1 MNQELINRV
10 QANMS
15 NVDSLKLQKI
25 EADTKIKSLQESLAQ
40 GLEAAKELG
49 YNSLDEMIKAQA
61 ELETAIKLECDEVE
75 KAFTEAGV

>member
-10 QANMS
+10 QANIAK
-15 NVDSLKLQKI
+15 VDSLKVQKI

-40 GLEAAKELG
+40 DLEAAKELG

>member
-10 QANMS
+10 QANMAKA
-15 NVDSLKLQKI
+15 DSLKVQKI
-25 EADTKIKSLQESLAQ
+25 ETDTKIKSLQESLAQ
-40 GLEAAKELG
+40 DLEAAKELG

>member
-10 QANMS
+10 QANIAKA
-15 NVDSLKLQKI
+15 DSLKVQKI

-40 GLEAAKELG
+40 DLEAANELG

>member
-10 QANMS
+10 QANIAKA
-15 NVDSLKLQKI
+15 DSLKVQKI

-40 GLEAAKELG
+40 DLETAKELG

>member
-10 QANMS
+10 QANMAKA
-15 NVDSLKLQKI
+15 DSLKVQKI

-40 GLEAAKELG
+40 DLEAAKELG
-49 YNSLDEMIKAQA
+49 YNSLEEMVKAQA

>member
-10 QANMS
+10 QANMAKA
-15 NVDSLKLQKI
+15 DSLKVQKI

-40 GLEAAKELG
+40 DLDAAKELG

>member
-10 QANMS
+10 QANMAKA
-15 NVDSLKLQKI
+15 DSLKVQKI

-40 GLEAAKELG
+40 DLEAAKELG

-75 KAFTEAGV
+75 KAFIEAGV

>member
-10 QANMS
+10 QANMAKA
-15 NVDSLKLQKI
+15 DSLKVQKI

-40 GLEAAKELG
+40 DLEAAKELG
-49 YNSLDEMIKAQA
+49 YNSLHEMIKAQA

>member
-10 QANMS
+10 QANIAKA
-15 NVDSLKLQKI
+15 DSLKVQKI

-40 GLEAAKELG
+40 DLEAAKELG

>member
-10 QANMS
+10 QANMAKA
-15 NVDSLKLQKI
+15 DSLKVQKI

-40 GLEAAKELG
+40 DLEAAKELG
-49 YNSLDEMIKAQA
+49 YSSLDEMIKAQA

>member
-10 QANMS
+10 QANMAKA
-15 NVDSLKLQKI
+15 NSLKVQKI

-40 GLEAAKELG
+40 DLEAAKELG

>member
-10 QANMS
+10 QANIAKA
-15 NVDSLKLQKI
+15 DSLKVQKI

-40 GLEAAKELG
+40 DLDAAKELG

-75 KAFTEAGV
+75 KAFIEAGV

>member
-1 MNQELINRV
+1 MNQELINRI
-10 QANMS
+10 QANIAKA
-15 NVDSLKLQKI
+15 DSLKVQKI

-40 GLEAAKELG
+40 DLDAAKELG

>member
-10 QANMS
+10 QANIAKA
-15 NVDSLKLQKI
+15 DSLKVQKI
-25 EADTKIKSLQESLAQ
+25 EADTKIKSLQESLTQ
-40 GLEAAKELG
+40 DLEAAKELG

>member
-10 QANMS
+10 QANMAKA
-15 NVDSLKLQKI
+15 DSLKVQKI
-25 EADTKIKSLQESLAQ
+25 EADTKIKSWQESLAQ
-40 GLEAAKELG
+40 DLEAAKELG

>member
-10 QANMS
+10 QANMAKA
-15 NVDSLKLQKI
+15 DSLKAQKI

-40 GLEAAKELG
+40 DLDAAKELG

>member
-10 QANMS
+10 QANMAKA
-15 NVDSLKLQKI
+15 DSLKVQKI

-40 GLEAAKELG
+40 DLEAAKELG

-75 KAFTEAGV
+75 KAFTEAVV

>member
-10 QANMS
+10 QANIAKA
-15 NVDSLKLQKI
+15 DSLKVQKI

-40 GLEAAKELG
+40 DLEAAKELG
-49 YNSLDEMIKAQA
+49 YNSLEEMVKAQA

>member
-10 QANMS
+10 QANMAKA
-15 NVDSLKLQKI
+15 DSLKVQKI

-40 GLEAAKELG
+40 DLEVAKELG

>member
-10 QANMS
+10 QANMAKA
-15 NVDSLKLQKI
+15 DSLKVQKI

-40 GLEAAKELG
+40 DLEAAKELG

-61 ELETAIKLECDEVE
+61 ELEAAIKLECDEVE

>member
-10 QANMS
+10 QANIAKA
-15 NVDSLKLQKI
+15 DSLKVQKI

-40 GLEAAKELG
+40 DLDAAKELG

>member
-10 QANMS
+10 QANMAKA
-15 NVDSLKLQKI
+15 DSLKVQKI
-25 EADTKIKSLQESLAQ
+25 EANTKIKSLQESLAQ
-40 GLEAAKELG
+40 DLEAAKELG

>member
-10 QANMS
+10 QANIAKA
-15 NVDSLKLQKI
+15 DSLKVQKI

-40 GLEAAKELG
+40 DLEAAKELG

-75 KAFTEAGV
+75 KAFIEAGV

>member
-10 QANMS
+10 QANIAKA
-15 NVDSLKLQKI
+15 DSLKVQKI

-40 GLEAAKELG
+40 DLEADKELG

-75 KAFTEAGV
+75 KAFIEAGV

>member
-10 QANMS
+10 QDNIAKA
-15 NVDSLKLQKI
+15 DSLKVQKI

-40 GLEAAKELG
+40 DLEAAKELG

-75 KAFTEAGV
+75 KAFTEAVV

>member
-10 QANMS
+10 QANMAKA
-15 NVDSLKLQKI
+15 DSLKVQKI

-40 GLEAAKELG
+40 DLEAAKELG

>member
-1 MNQELINRV
+1 MNKELINRV
-10 QANMS
+10 QANMAKA
-15 NVDSLKLQKI
+15 DSLKVQKI

-40 GLEAAKELG
+40 DLEAAKELG

>member
-10 QANMS
+10 QANMTKA
-15 NVDSLKLQKI
+15 DSLKVQKI

-40 GLEAAKELG
+40 DLEAAKELG
-49 YNSLDEMIKAQA
+49 YNSLDEMIKAQV

>member
-10 QANMS
+10 QANIAKA
-15 NVDSLKLQKI
+15 DSLKVQKI

-40 GLEAAKELG
+40 DLDAAKELG

-61 ELETAIKLECDEVE
+61 ELETAIKLECYEVE
-75 KAFTEAGV
+75 KAVTEAGV

>member
-10 QANMS
+10 QANMAKA
-15 NVDSLKLQKI
+15 DSLKVQKI

-40 GLEAAKELG
+40 DLEAAKELG
-49 YNSLDEMIKAQA
+49 YNSLDEMIQAQA

>member
-1 MNQELINRV
+1 MLDFCTGWHIIKV
-10 QANMS
+10 
-15 NVDSLKLQKI
+15 QKI

-40 GLEAAKELG
+40 DLEAAKELG